1 MGAVTIR
8 VASPDDAP
16 ALLGIYAPYV
26 EETAITFEYEVPTEA
41 EFRRRI
47 EATGAR
53 YPYLVAEQ
61 DGTILGY
68 AYLSA
73 FVGRAAYDWAA
84 ETSIYLRQ
92 DRRHDGLGRRLYET
106 LERCARAQG
115 IWTLYACIGYP
126 AAEDAHLTRNSA
138 EFHEHLGYALVG
150 RCHRC
155 GYKFATW
162 YDMIWMEKPLG
173 TPPAVPAPIVP
184 FPALPP
190 EQVRALLMG

>member
-84 ETSIYLRQ
+84 ETSIYLSLI
-92 DRRHDGLGRRLYET
+92 H
-106 LERCARAQG
+106 
-115 IWTLYACIGYP
+115 I
-126 AAEDAHLTRNSA
+126 
-138 EFHEHLGYALVG
+138 
-150 RCHRC
+150 
-155 GYKFATW
+155 
-162 YDMIWMEKPLG
+162 
-173 TPPAVPAPIVP
+173 
-184 FPALPP
+184 
-190 EQVRALLMG
+190 